1 MFRLNDRLNVGNILY
16 KPFNSA
22 LYFQG
27 LKDEGI
33 DSSSDDETSAS
44 TVSSSEK
51 SCSSSDSSD
60 DIPDPKPRRFRKNN
74 KLKSSMTV
82 SDIPRH
88 QDAFPRKIQLPAANE
103 FKDRLTQ
110 ANNPDVKI
118 PMLAKLGRKP
128 SIEAKIDDESR
139 LIRVVKEPV
148 QLGKLRRPVDKGL
161 CLEESP
167 PPMMKISQLNQA
179 AKAKF
184 FGVTEPEKK
193 AKTVDELAA
202 CVRKFIAPVSSYLI
216 DRQQISCVFFSLFTV
231 ICKPP

>member
-1 MFRLNDRLNVGNILY
+1 MKIRGIRLELVMRYQLRRRMPLASKISATKSSL
-16 KPFNSA
+16 FNSYPY
-22 LYFQG
+22 LQG

-60 DIPDPKPRRFRKNN
+60 ELPGPKPRRFRKNN
-74 KLKSSMTV
+74 KLKASRTE
-82 SDIPRH
+82 SDIPR

-103 FKDRLTQ
+103 FKERLNQ
-110 ANNPDVKI
+110 AKNSDVKI

-128 SIEAKIDDESR
+128 SAEAKIDDESR
-139 LIRVVKEPV
+139 FMRVVKEPV
-148 QLGKLRRPVDKGL
+148 QLGKLRRPVDKGPSF
-161 CLEESP
+161 EESP

-184 FGVTEPEKK
+184 FGVEEKK
-193 AKTVDELAA
+193 EKSVDELAA
-202 CVRKFIAPVSSYLI
+202 SVRKFIAPVSHN
-216 DRQQISCVFFSLFTV
+216 
-231 ICKPP
+231 